1 MTKKSVPSGD
11 GEGWRGAPGCGRE
24 EGEVPLL
31 VLVYDR
37 SVLAERFRFAKSFS
51 SRPIQGEANKK
62 PRGECLGAS
71 YLCS

>member
-31 VLVYDR
+31 VLAYDR
-37 SVLAERFRFAKSFS
+37 FALVERSK
-51 SRPIQGEANKK
+51 IQSAT
-62 PRGECLGAS
+62 S
-71 YLCS
+71 